1 MSNFAYEKNRPKI
14 PVKLRYGPNKMII
27 SALLDTA
34 ADVSMFHRADAPLL
48 GLKWEDGVERTVEN
62 SDGSLFRIREF
73 TIEMEVADRRF
84 PARVQFADGKSEFRL
99 LGRADVFRHFRIT
112 IDEAEQLVS
121 FASRER

>member
-1 MSNFAYEKNRPKI
+1 MSSFAYDKNRPKV
-14 PVKLRYGPNKMII
+14 PVILRYGTNQVRI

-34 ADVSMFHRADAPLL
+34 ADVSMFHRADVPLL
-48 GLKWEDGVERTVEN
+48 GLKWEDGIERAVEN

-73 TIEMEVADRRF
+73 TLEVEVAECRF

-121 FASRER
+121 FEPRER